1 MQKPSNERVLASM
14 SDTSPRARDNPEN
27 VQNTGAAAGLPEN
40 APAPSSASA
49 KPLSWDLHIDGE
61 ELSRRL
67 AALQSAGIRKWPY
80 PFRSVGAVTSDIDRA
95 NRTHYRAYI
104 DQMVRDHGLD
114 FGDSVFLH
122 TNEASDHHG
131 LGFYDSRYCLRQPDE
146 GLKTQ
151 MDHHDLLRESH
162 RGNVD
167 HWHGFMVRGPR
178 FAILDKIER
187 VDGGRKLVIEVP
199 KPPRENDPI
208 YGVKP
213 FELCGLVLV
222 VPKGSGAGI
231 LKATAVPR
239 SMRLEAFELAIRTPA
254 PANAFAAQDFPGA
267 DVIFAAFD
275 RPVDTQGE
283 TASLPDLKRIEIE
296 LDAPVSEV
304 KTALAL
310 NIYERMLAE
319 RFDFLRDTYAV
330 NFNLITVH
338 ATWSIIPQKAYLR
351 TIANMREAIEN
362 RGEELISFTGS
373 ATLGGVAIS
382 TMADEEHSF
391 ARLYPDPMLA
401 QGTYYWRTSGNCLTH
416 CRNDRSIEIAD
427 ILEAV
432 TPMRTR
438 NGAHVYNINTEKGRP
453 VEPFTGDV
461 KLDRKTIS
469 RNFVPRFSYFLDE
482 IKAGRSEFGIHY
494 THLGNLFPDDKNI
507 PSPYFDEA
515 LFERLRKLVF
525 GINHRS
531 EDGPRL
537 WFTRASVVSDY
548 AMLLNQ
554 IAGHVSRPGVND
566 VEIARFTEPYLGVTV
581 PHSAAQF
588 YGQTYYVEDASAA
601 HVRLDGAEIPDLVR
615 NPPDETGRPSVTVAD
630 CPIGYTVFRSLDPAE
645 TGILKVPS
653 AGTPAKATYVAATD
667 NGGEPFLRVHA
678 EAGAVDAPEKP
689 GGLLSFFR
697 RKSVD
702 EPIAVEGAFGAGLD
716 VAGREPYGAQVF
728 RMRLRRSAPGV
739 EAGVLIE
746 TEAGGLFFFGS
757 PGLRGDIAGLD
768 GWYDSAAPA
777 NAEGWETHVVPLWA
791 LTWAESADVLRRPLP
806 ATSPAKVSVI
816 VREREGGGTAAHV
829 DVADLSFRRPRTAQE
844 PHGDRVVIG
853 GRIGALRGGV
863 EITLTQADGRGAH
876 SATTHTDDLGGFH
889 FAHCPPG
896 GYRLNAA
903 TGASILVEC
912 FEHRYDIDLRR

>member
-1 MQKPSNERVLASM
+1 MTVTTM
-14 SDTSPRARDNPEN
+14 
-27 VQNTGAAAGLPEN
+27 
-40 APAPSSASA
+40 SSAGTKRENGPSA
-49 KPLSWDLHIDGE
+49 AVKEAGAGGTDPDQIRPLTWDLHIGTA
-61 ELSRRL
+61 ELRRRL
-67 AALQSAGIRKWPY
+67 DGLSAAGVRKWPY
-80 PFRSVGAVTSDIDRA
+80 PFRSVAAITSDIDRA

-114 FGDSVFLH
+114 FGDSVFLQ
-122 TNEASDHHG
+122 TNDAADHHG
-131 LGFYDSRYCLRQPDE
+131 LGFYTGSYALRGPDG
-146 GLKTQ
+146 GLETQ
-151 MDHHDLLRESH
+151 MDHHELVRETH
-162 RGNVD
+162 RGNLD
-167 HWHGFMVRGPR
+167 HWHGFLVRGPR
-178 FAILDKIER
+178 FAMLER
-187 VDGGRKLVIEVP
+187 LETAEEGRRVIIHVP
-199 KPPRENDPI
+199 ETPTRNDPI
-208 YGVKP
+208 YGARP
-213 FELCGLVLV
+213 FELSALALMCAQGSK
-222 VPKGSGAGI
+222 PAIERIAGIPRSGAPFDLPIREAQSRNPFADQEADDLQIHFIPLDQPVEFDCG
-231 LKATAVPR
+231 R
-239 SMRLEAFELAIRTPA
+239 S
-254 PANAFAAQDFPGA
+254 
-267 DVIFAAFD
+267 
-275 RPVDTQGE
+275 
-283 TASLPDLKRIEIE
+283 ASLPDLERIEIVLRAPIE
-296 LDAPVSEV
+296 LNVRMV
-304 KTALAL
+304 VAL
-310 NIYERMLAE
+310 NIHGTQLAE
-319 RFDFLRDTYAV
+319 RFDFLRETYAV
-330 NFNLITVH
+330 NFNLVTIH
-338 ATWSIIPQKAYLR
+338 ATWSIPPYKRYNLI
-351 TIANMREAIEN
+351 REETRQALDA
-362 RGEELISFTGS
+362 RGDALLSFVGS
-373 ATLGGVAIS
+373 ATLGDLEVS

-401 QGTYYWRTSGNCLTH
+401 QGTYYWRVSGNSWLL
-416 CRNDRSIEIAD
+416 CREEGKGTPSDV
-427 ILEAV
+427 LEAV

-438 NGAHVYNINTEKGRP
+438 NGAHVYNINTDMGQTDES
-453 VEPFTGDV
+453 TGIADF
-461 KLDRKTIS
+461 DRKTIS

-588 YGQTYYVEDASAA
+588 YGQTYYVEDAAAA
-601 HVRLDGAEIPDLVR
+601 HVRLDGVDIPDLVR
-615 NPPDETGRPSVTVAD
+615 NPPDETGRPSVTIAD
-630 CPIGYTVFRSLDPAE
+630 CPIGYTIFRSLDPAE
-645 TGILKVPS
+645 TGILKTPS
-653 AGTPAKATYVAATD
+653 AGTPAKAAYVPVTD
-667 NGGEPFLRVHA
+667 MGSEPFLRVEA
-678 EAGAVDAPEKP
+678 EAGATDAPEKP

-697 RKSVD
+697 RKSAQ
-702 EPIAVEGAFGAGLD
+702 EPIAVEGAFAAGLD

-728 RMRLRRSAPGV
+728 RMRLRRSAPAV